1 MSVYF
6 ESSEE
11 VESAL
16 SNDSVQKLLTVGL
29 SLGKQKSYTDLC
41 LDLKP
46 KHRKSVLYLVSD
58 IVRTLFTEAQVNP
71 RADARKYI
79 MLNASE
85 SDRSHHLTSNSYE
98 KQLNIFR
105 FQGSRPV
112 YMIYWG
118 AKNRP

>member
-1 MSVYF
+1 MPVYF

-79 MLNASE
+79 LGKCERM
-85 SDRSHHLTSNSYE
+85 
-98 KQLNIFR
+98 
-105 FQGSRPV
+105 RPFSSFD
-112 YMIYWG
+112 IEFLRK
-118 AKNRP
+118 AIK